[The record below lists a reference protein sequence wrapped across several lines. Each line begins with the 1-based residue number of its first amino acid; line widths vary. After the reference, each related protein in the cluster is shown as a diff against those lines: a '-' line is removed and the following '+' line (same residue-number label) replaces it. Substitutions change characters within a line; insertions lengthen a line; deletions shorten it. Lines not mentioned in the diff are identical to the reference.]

1 MKIAVVVT
9 GGLHPSGVEQ
19 VVPSWL
25 ELFSS
30 LAGNHEIHAFVLRHL
45 PAACSY
51 DLRGFRVHDLG
62 RPSAAFGL
70 TRMVQER
77 ALAQAV
83 SVEGPFEVIHGIWGD
98 PAAQLAA
105 RLGKQLGI
113 PSIATFDSGEFESL
127 PAIEYGSQRTI
138 RGRAA
143 IAEAL
148 TATRT
153 HVCSKFMAARVEAFG
168 ALPAIIPLTSVHGA
182 RRPRSREP
190 HEPLSI
196 LQVASLSRVKNQ
208 QLLIDAA
215 ALVEPAIVS
224 RVDFVGEDTLDGAL
238 QRYATELKVADRVFF
253 HGFKPQRELDR
264 FYAGADVYVQTSL
277 HEAAGVSV
285 LEAAAAG
292 LPVIGTRAGY
302 VADWASRRAI
312 AVAANAREL
321 ADALIALQADPA
333 TAAAMAARA
342 QKWSTANNVASMT
355 AKFDALYRDTA
366 RTATPSP

>member
-9 GGLHPSGVEQ
+9 GGLHPSGIEQ

-25 ELFSS
+25 ELFST
-30 LAGNHEIHAFVLRHL
+30 LAASHEIHAFALKHL
-45 PAACSY
+45 PQARSY
-51 DLRGFRVHDLG
+51 ELRKFHVHDLG

-70 TRMVQER
+70 TRLVQER
-77 ALAQAV
+77 ALAREL
-83 SVEGPFEVIHGIWGD
+83 SVHGPFDVIHGIWGD

-105 RLGKQLGI
+105 RLGKGLGT

-127 PAIEYGSQRTI
+127 PDIEYGSQLSI

-148 TATRT
+148 TANRT
-153 HVCSKFMAARVEAFG
+153 HVCSKFMAARTERFG
-168 ALPAIIPLTSVHGA
+168 ARPAIIPLTTVHA
-182 RRPRSREP
+182 ASRPRSHSP
-190 HEPLSI
+190 QAPLAL

-208 QLLIDAA
+208 LLLIDAL
-215 ALVEPAIVS
+215 ALLDPAVVA
-224 RVDFVGEDTLDGAL
+224 RVDLVGEDTLGGLLQCRAAAL
-238 QRYATELKVADRVFF
+238 NVADRVFF
-253 HGFKPQRELDR
+253 HGFRPQSELAS
-264 FYAGADVYVQTSL
+264 FYGRADVYVQTSL

-312 AVAANAREL
+312 VVDATAPDLAA
-321 ADALIALQADPA
+321 ALTAFHADPSSA
-333 TAAAMAARA
+333 IAMAARA
-342 QKWSTANNVASMT
+342 QKWSTANNVAAM
-355 AKFDALYRDTA
+355 AARFDALYRDA
-366 RTATPSP
+366 ASHH

>member
-25 ELFSS
+25 ELFGS
-30 LAGNHEIHAFVLRHL
+30 LAGEHEIHAFVLKHLRH
-45 PAACSY
+45 AQSY
-51 DLRGFRVHDLG
+51 ELRGFAVHDLG

-77 ALAQAV
+77 ALIREL
-83 SVEGPFEVIHGIWGD
+83 SVHGPFDVIHGLWGD

-105 RLGKQLGI
+105 RLGRQLGT

-127 PAIEYGSQRTI
+127 PAIEYGSQRSS

-143 IAEAL
+143 IAEAA

-153 HVCSKFMAARVEAFG
+153 HVCTRFMATKAERLGAR
-168 ALPAIIPLTSVHGA
+168 PAIIPLTTVHAAG
-182 RRPRSREP
+182 RPRTRP
-190 HEPLSI
+190 PQAPLAI
-196 LQVASLSRVKNQ
+196 IQVGSLSRVKNQ
-208 QLLIDAA
+208 VLLIDAL
-215 ALVEPAIVS
+215 ALLDPAVVS
-224 RVDFVGEDTLDGAL
+224 RVDFVGEDTLDAML
-238 QRYATELKVADRVFF
+238 QRRAGEMGVAGRVSF
-253 HGFKPQRELDR
+253 HGFKPHSELVS
-264 FYAGADVYVQTSL
+264 FYGNSDVYVQTSL

-302 VADWASRRAI
+302 VADWAPRRAV
-312 AVAANAREL
+312 AVNASAAEL
-321 ADALIALQADPA
+321 AAALTALHADA
-333 TAAAMAARA
+333 TSGNAMAARA
-342 QKWSTANNVASMT
+342 QKWSTANNVAAMA
-355 AKFDALYRDTA
+355 AKFDALYRDA
-366 RTATPSP
+366 ASDR

>member
-9 GGLHPSGVEQ
+9 GGLHPGGVEQ

-30 LAGNHEIHAFVLRHL
+30 LAADHEIHAFALTHL
-45 PAACSY
+45 PHPCSY
-51 DLRGFRVHDLG
+51 ALRGFQVHDLG

-77 ALAQAV
+77 ALAREL
-83 SVEGPFEVIHGIWGD
+83 SVHGPFDVIHGIWGD

-105 RLGKQLGI
+105 RLGKQLKI

-127 PAIEYGSQRTI
+127 PDIEYGSQRSI

-148 TATRT
+148 SASRT
-153 HVCSKFMAARVEAFG
+153 HVCSKFMAAKAERAG
-168 ALPAIIPLTSVHGA
+168 ARPVIIPLTTVHA
-182 RRPRSREP
+182 ATRRRTRRP
-190 HEPLSI
+190 HAPLAI
-196 LQVASLSRVKNQ
+196 LQIASLSRVKNQ
-208 QLLIDAA
+208 LLLIDTL
-215 ALVEPAIVS
+215 ALIDPAIVS
-224 RVDFVGEDTLDGAL
+224 RVDLVGEDTLGGFLHRRAAQL
-238 QRYATELKVADRVFF
+238 NVIDRVFF
-253 HGFKPQRELDR
+253 HGFKPHGELHS
-264 FYAGADVYVQTSL
+264 FYGAADVYVQTSL

-302 VADWASRRAI
+302 VADWASRRALT
-312 AVAANAREL
+312 VHANAPEL
-321 ADALIALQADPA
+321 AAALTALHADPS
-333 TAAAMAARA
+333 AASAMALRA
-342 QKWSTANNVASMT
+342 QKWSTANNVAAMT
-355 AKFDALYRDTA
+355 AKFDALYREA
-366 RTATPSP
+366 ATGR